1 MSTLRQIALLAL
13 NDLRLTFRDRATL
26 IWMLAL
32 PVVFM
37 WLFGQMGGSGGPNK
51 VTLGIDDRDG
61 GWLAKAVIAELK
73 DDRINLQEVQPGA
86 QPDQQ
91 EPPPRTLVIPSGFT
105 AGVLAGKQQELRLE
119 SQPGSNQEFSLAAQV
134 TAVRAIVR
142 ILGRLTEATS
152 AVSVDSVHADLE
164 LRTAVQVLGRRP
176 PLVRVKASV
185 AGKGRAV
192 PSGFAQSVPGTLT
205 FFVLMM
211 TIIYGGVFLTIEKQK
226 GMIRRQGML
235 PISRG
240 TLIAG
245 KLAGRMLMAGAQ
257 IAIYLLAGR
266 LIYGLSFGDSPAG
279 LLLVLFAYAAA
290 VAGLSLL
297 YGALLHTPEQAS
309 HGGLDLEHDHG
320 RAGRLL
326 VAERGHAAL
335 AVERRARPPDR
346 LGHGCVS
353 FADLVRP
360 RHRRGAPPVGR
371 AARLRP
377 PLLLPGRPLPAL
389 DLSG

>member
-13 NDLRLTFRDRATL
+13 NDLRLTVRDRSAF

-37 WLFGQMGGSGGPNK
+37 WLFGQMGGSDGPRK

-61 GWLAKAVIAELK
+61 GWLAKSIIAELK
-73 DDRINLQEVQPGA
+73 DDRINLVEVRPGQE
-86 QPDQQ
+86 
-91 EPPPRTLVIPSGFT
+91 EPPSRALVIPAGFT

-119 SQPGSNQEFSLAAQV
+119 SQPGSNQEFGLAAQV
-134 TAVRAIVR
+134 AAARAIVR
-142 ILGRLTEATS
+142 VLGRLTEATS
-152 AVSVDSVHADLE
+152 AVSASSLDTVLE

-176 PLVRVKASV
+176 PLVTVKASV

-192 PSGFAQSVPGTLT
+192 PSGFAQSVPGTMT

-235 PISRG
+235 PIGRG

-257 IAIYLLAGR
+257 IAIFLLAGR
-266 LIYGLSFGDSPAG
+266 LLYGLSFGESPAG

-290 VAGLSLL
+290 AAGLSLL

-309 HGGLDLEHDHG
+309 TVGWISSMVMGALGGCWWPSEVMPRWLWNAAHVLPTAWAMDAFHSLISFG
-320 RAGRLL
+320 RGIEAVLL
-326 VAERGHAAL
+326 PSAAL
-335 AVERRARPPDR
+335 FGFALLFSFLGAR
-346 LGHGCVS
+346 
-353 FADLVRP
+353 F
-360 RHRRGAPPVGR
+360 
-371 AARLRP
+371 LRWT
-377 PLLLPGRPLPAL
+377 
-389 DLSG
+389 